1 MVCLCVCGSAS
12 GLKIILSVKFGFM
25 KSSMNTH
32 DEAVEI
38 DSVDR
43 QPRIVFLFG
52 RRSVIKKLN

>member
-1 MVCLCVCGSAS
+1 MCAYVGPLLDYENYSN
-12 GLKIILSVKFGFM
+12 FWFM

-52 RRSVIKKLN
+52 RRSVIN